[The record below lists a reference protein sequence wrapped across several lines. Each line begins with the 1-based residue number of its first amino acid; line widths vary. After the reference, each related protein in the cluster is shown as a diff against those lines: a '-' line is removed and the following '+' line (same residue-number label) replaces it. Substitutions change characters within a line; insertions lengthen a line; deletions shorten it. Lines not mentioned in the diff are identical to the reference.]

1 MIDGQNLFDQL
12 VKNDLRAYDNIQK
25 IATGQGDDYTTYCLS
40 DYNYFNR
47 NYKIIAID
55 LRKQQALDTD
65 PKAIQQINLTVN
77 VAQDPNTNATMFFI
91 IEESKKAILDFSQAT
106 VRVLLTYFALR

>member
-55 LRKQQALDTD
+55 LRKQQYSNT
-65 PKAIQQINLTVN
+65 AIQQINLTGN

-106 VRVLLTYFALR
+106 VRALLIYFALR